1 MVRFCKSFNGFVK
14 QSVNKVGRNVL
25 MKCPVCGE
33 EYREGDRFCACCG
46 AQLPE
51 PASPE
56 PVSVKQASN
65 IPEPALTTEVDMWGP
80 SQAKKDLENAMSNQP
95 EEGASPFSS
104 PYDGVSP

>member
-1 MVRFCKSFNGFVK
+1 
-14 QSVNKVGRNVL
+14 

-51 PASPE
+51 PAS
-56 PVSVKQASN
+56 
-65 IPEPALTTEVDMWGP
+65 PEPALTTEVDMWGP